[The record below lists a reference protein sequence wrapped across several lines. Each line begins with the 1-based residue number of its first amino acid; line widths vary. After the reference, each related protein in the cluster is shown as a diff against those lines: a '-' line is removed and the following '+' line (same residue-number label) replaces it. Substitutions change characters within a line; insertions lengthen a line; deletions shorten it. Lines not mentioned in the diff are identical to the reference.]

1 MTDSS
6 STNSP
11 TLIILA
17 GPNGAGKTTAAN
29 ALLHGHMGLDQFVN
43 ADDIARGL
51 SGFAP
56 DLAAVKAGRIMLARM
71 SELVSA
77 RASFAFETTLATRSY
92 APWLER
98 LRTSGYRIGLFF
110 LWLPSPEEA
119 IERVRQR
126 VRQGGHDVPEPVI
139 RRRFFRGLRN
149 FFSLYAPAVS
159 EWTMYDN
166 SGPSHD
172 IIATGA
178 PSEDVTAVRP
188 DLWTRLQREYG
199 NV

>member
-1 MTDSS
+1 MTPS
-6 STNSP
+6 SP

-29 ALLHGHMGLDQFVN
+29 ALLHGYMGLDQFVN

-56 DLAAVKAGRIMLARM
+56 DLAAIKAGRIMLARM
-71 SELVSA
+71 RELVAA

-92 APWLER
+92 ALWLDR
-98 LRTSGYRIGLFF
+98 LRASGYRIGLFF
-110 LWLPSPEEA
+110 LWLPSPDVA
-119 IERVRQR
+119 IDRVRQR
-126 VRQGGHDVPEPVI
+126 VRQGGHDIPEPVI
-139 RRRFFRGLRN
+139 RRRFSRGLQN
-149 FFSLYAPAVS
+149 FFFLYAPAVS
-159 EWTMYDN
+159 EWAMYDN

-172 IIATGA
+172 IIAAGA
-178 PSEDVTAVRP
+178 PGEEVTVVQP
-188 DLWTRLQREYG
+188 DLWTRLLREYG